1 MRIRSHNLFKDKHG
15 NIVFMAESPYQL
27 NAAKE
32 NNPKAKFLFNIEHNT
47 ETVELDKVA

>member
-1 MRIRSHNLFKDKHG
+1 
-15 NIVFMAESPYQL
+15 MAESVYQL

-32 NNPKAKFLFNIEHNT
+32 KNPKAQFLFNIEHNT